1 MNRVFNGLS
10 TDFRGKML
18 ISSESVNTLAEKISS
33 SNEVFCSGLFLSA
46 RWFVVSQ
53 LDHDGIQ
60 LVVLPDKESAEYCAA
75 DLYNLIEGDNVF
87 FLPDSGKSL
96 EKSNYKSS
104 LGVQRTSAVGRI
116 LDHKEGQLVIVSYP
130 SALEEGIPQEDKIR
144 QSVMRLK
151 VGDEIA
157 HEEIVQSLFDCG
169 FQRVDFVGE
178 PGQFAIRGAIV
189 DIFSYSYNDPFRIS
203 FFGDEIDSINVF
215 DCNTQLSK
223 EKVEIAEI
231 YPDIAASEE
240 GESQMQITD
249 MLPKDTLVWLDS
261 SDMYKNKDFFPEL
274 ECFRRIYLELPLSRQ
289 NEDAVRFSIA
299 PQPVFNKNFEL
310 LTEDIRKRLEEG
322 FRVRIYGEKKSQL
335 ERLHSILSQNGGIMP
350 EFVAGKNIHNGFI
363 DNENKVCC
371 YSDHEIFDRF
381 HRVSIRRTVEK
392 SEQLTINDLTSFAI
406 GDYIVHIDYGVGIFG
421 GLVRMKDDKGRMHEV
436 VKLMYKDNDV
446 VFVSVHALHKIS
458 RYKSKDSEPPKIHKL
473 GSKVWQNLKASTKSK
488 VKDIAKDLIQ
498 LYAKRKG
505 AKGFAFSPDTYL
517 QQELE
522 SSFMYEDTP
531 DQEKAVLAVKR
542 DMEDDCPMDRLVCGD
557 VGFGKTE
564 VAVRAAFK
572 AVADSKQVA
581 VLVPTTILALQH
593 YNTFR
598 NRLKDFPCNIDYVS
612 RLRTAKEVS
621 DIQKRLKAGTLDIV
635 IGTHKLIGK
644 GFEFKDLGLLIIDE
658 EQKFGVTAKER
669 LRQLKASV
677 DTLTL
682 TATPI
687 PRTLQ
692 FSLLGARDLSIIS
705 TPPPNRIP
713 VQTEIMLFDSDE
725 IKKIINYEL
734 GRGGQ
739 IFFLHNRVEELQSI
753 HDILHRLV
761 PDMKICVAHGQ
772 MEAKVLENKILDFMA
787 GDYDMLLC
795 TTIIEN
801 GLDVPNANTIIINQA
816 QNIGLSDLHQLRGRV
831 GRSNRRAFCYL
842 IVPPLL
848 SITEDARRRLKAIES
863 FSDLG
868 SGFNIAMQ
876 DLDIRGAGNLL
887 GAEQSGFIT
896 DMGFETYQKIL
907 AEAMEELGVET
918 GIMTKSS
925 NESYVSDCTI
935 ETDQLALI
943 PDTYIDVTA
952 EKIRIYK
959 ELDSLT
965 SDKDMENMG
974 KRLEDRFGKMPEE
987 LVRLFDIVR
996 IRQLGLK
1003 LGFEKIII
1011 KNGVIIAFF
1020 ISNPLS
1026 QYYRSDRFAG
1036 ILEKVS
1042 QHPKLFELKQN
1053 DNKLR
1058 VFVRNVDGIAKA
1070 YAILKKLS

>member
-1 MNRVFNGLS
+1 
-10 TDFRGKML
+10 ML
-18 ISSESVNTLAEKISS
+18 ISSDSINTIARKLSEGGSSVEI
-33 SNEVFCSGLFLSA
+33 FCSGLFLSA
-46 RWFVVSQ
+46 RWFAVSQ
-53 LDHDGIQ
+53 LDHAGLQVI
-60 LVVLPDKESAEYCAA
+60 VLPDRETAEYCAV
-75 DLYNLIEGDNVF
+75 DLYNLIEGDCVF
-87 FLPDSGKSL
+87 FLPDSGKKL
-96 EKSNYKSS
+96 EKSNFKAS
-104 LGVQRTSAVGRI
+104 LGVQRTSALGKI
-116 LDHKEGQLVIVSYP
+116 TDYTSGKLIIVTYP
-130 SALEEGIPQEDKIR
+130 SAIEEAVPSASRIR
-144 QSVMRLK
+144 ESLMK
-151 VGDEIA
+151 FNVGDEVS
-157 HEEIVQSLFDCG
+157 HEFIIESLFANG
-169 FQRVDFVGE
+169 FERVDFVAE

-203 FFGDEIDSINVF
+203 FFGDEIESINIF

-223 EKVEIAEI
+223 ERTHSVDI
-231 YPDIAASEE
+231 YPDLFVSDEA
-240 GESQMQITD
+240 GESGVL
-249 MLPKDTLVWLDS
+249 LPEILPAETLFWLDS
-261 SDMYKNKDFFPEL
+261 SDMYKEKDFYPLL
-274 ECFRRIYLELPLSRQ
+274 ERFSRIFMEVPLSRQ
-289 NEDAVRFSIA
+289 NEETVKFNIA

-310 LTEDIRKRLEEG
+310 LTEDIRKRIEEG
-322 FRVRIYGEKKSQL
+322 YRVRIYGEKQSQL
-335 ERLHSILSQNGGIMP
+335 DRLKSILSQNSGIMP
-350 EFVAGKNIHNGFI
+350 EFIPHCNIHNGFI
-363 DNENKVCC
+363 DHDNKVCC

-381 HRVSIRRTVEK
+381 HRVILRRTVEK
-392 SEQLTINDLTSFAI
+392 SEQLTINDLTSFSI

-421 GLVRMKDDKGRMHEV
+421 GLVRMRDDKGRMHEV
-436 VKLMYKDNDV
+436 VKLTYKDNDV
-446 VFVSVHALHKIS
+446 VFVSVHSLHKIS
-458 RYKSKDSEPPKIHKL
+458 RYKSKDAEPPKIHKL

-505 AKGFAFSPDTYL
+505 SKGFAFSADTYL

-531 DQEKAVLAVKR
+531 DQEKAVIAVKR

-593 YNTFR
+593 FKTFQS
-598 NRLKDFPCNIDYVS
+598 RLKDFPCNIDYVS
-612 RLRTAKEVS
+612 RLRTTKEIS

-658 EQKFGVTAKER
+658 EQKFGVSAKEK
-669 LRQLKASV
+669 LRQFKASV

-692 FSLLGARDLSIIS
+692 FSLLGARDLSIIN

-713 VQTEIMLFDSDE
+713 VQTEIMLFDHDE
-725 IKKIINYEL
+725 IKKIMNYEL
-734 GRGGQ
+734 NRGGQ
-739 IFFLHNRVEELQSI
+739 IFFVHNRVEELQSV
-753 HDILHRLV
+753 HDILHRLI

-772 MEAKVLENKILDFMA
+772 MEAKVLENKILEFMA

-801 GLDVPNANTIIINQA
+801 GLDIPNANTIIINQA

-831 GRSNRRAFCYL
+831 GRSNKRAFCYL
-842 IVPPLL
+842 IVPPLV
-848 SITEDARRRLKAIES
+848 SITDEARRRLKAIES
-863 FSDLG
+863 FSDLR

-907 AEAMEELGVET
+907 AEAMDELGVET
-918 GIMTKSS
+918 GLVTRSAS
-925 NESYVSDCTI
+925 ENYVSDCTI
-935 ETDQLALI
+935 ETAQLALI
-943 PDTYIDVTA
+943 PDSYIDLTA

-959 ELDSLT
+959 ELDSLS
-965 SDKDMENMG
+965 SDKE
-974 KRLEDRFGKMPEE
+974 LEKMKTRMTDRFGKIPVE
-987 LVRLFDIVR
+987 LERLFDIVR
-996 IRQLGLK
+996 IRQLGK
-1003 LGFEKIII
+1003 ELGFEKIII
-1011 KNGVIIAFF
+1011 KNGVMIAFF
-1020 ISNPLS
+1020 ITNPLS
-1026 QYYRSDRFAG
+1026 QYYRSDRFSKV
-1036 ILEKVS
+1036 LEKIS
-1042 QHPKLFELKQN
+1042 QHPKLFEVKQP
-1053 DNKLR
+1053 DGRLR
-1058 VFVRNVDGIAKA
+1058 IMVRNVDGISKA
-1070 YAILKKLS
+1070 YDILKML

>member
-1 MNRVFNGLS
+1 
-10 TDFRGKML
+10 ML
-18 ISSESVNTLAEKISS
+18 ISTESIRILADKVRTSEET
-33 SNEVFCSGLFLSA
+33 FCTGLFLSA
-46 RWFVVSQ
+46 RWFVLSQ
-53 LDHDGIQ
+53 LDHEGFQMI
-60 LVVLPDKESAEYCAA
+60 VLPDKDSAEYCAA
-75 DLYNLIEGDNVF
+75 DLYNLIEGDRVF
-87 FLPDSGKSL
+87 FLPDSGKTL
-96 EKSNYKSS
+96 ERSNYKST
-104 LGVQRTSAVGRI
+104 LGVQRTSAIGKI
-116 LDHKEGQLVIVSYP
+116 IEYDGSQLIIVTYP
-130 SALEEGIPQEDKIR
+130 SALEEGIPDQGSIR
-144 QSVMRLK
+144 ESVLHLS
-151 VGDEIA
+151 VGDEIS
-157 HEEIVQSLFDCG
+157 HEGIVEAMFANG
-169 FQRVDFVGE
+169 FERVDFVAE

-203 FFGDEIDSINVF
+203 FFGDEIDSISVF

-223 EKVEIAEI
+223 EKVNSIQI
-231 YPDIAASEE
+231 YPDIIHSEDE
-240 GESQMQITD
+240 TSFVSVTD
-249 MLPKDTLVWLDS
+249 ILPDDSLIWLDS
-261 SDMYKNKDFFPEL
+261 SDMYRNKDFFNGL
-274 ECFRRIYLELPLSRQ
+274 ERFRRIYMELPLSRQ
-289 NEDAVRFSIA
+289 NEDAVKFNIS

-310 LTEDIRKRLEEG
+310 LSEDIRKHLEDG
-322 FRVRIYGEKKSQL
+322 YRVRIYGDKQSQL
-335 ERLHSILSQNGGIMP
+335 ERLKSILSQNGNILP
-350 EFVAGKNIHNGFI
+350 EFITGCNIHNGFI

-392 SEQLTINDLTSFAI
+392 SEQLTLNDLTSFAI

-473 GSKVWQNLKASTKSK
+473 GSKAWQNLKASTKSK

-498 LYAKRKG
+498 LYAKRKSV
-505 AKGFAFSPDTYL
+505 KGFAFSADTYM

-531 DQEKAVLAVKR
+531 DQEKAVYAVKR

-593 YNTFR
+593 FNTFK

-612 RLRTAKEVS
+612 RLRTAKEIS
-621 DIQKRLKAGTLDIV
+621 DIQKRLKSGTLDIV

-644 GFEFKDLGLLIIDE
+644 GFEFKDLGLLVIDE
-658 EQKFGVTAKER
+658 EQKFGVGAKEK

-713 VQTEIMLFDSDE
+713 VQTEIMLFDHDE
-725 IKKIINYEL
+725 IRKIIDYEL
-734 GRGGQ
+734 NRGGQ
-739 IFFLHNRVEELQSI
+739 IFFVHNRVEELQAI

-801 GLDVPNANTIIINQA
+801 GLDIPNANTIIINQA

-831 GRSNRRAFCYL
+831 GRSNRRSFCYL
-842 IVPPLL
+842 IVPPLV

-907 AEAMEELGVET
+907 AEAMEELGVEA
-918 GIMTKSS
+918 GLSS
-925 NESYVSDCTI
+925 KNTPDNFVADCTI

-943 PDTYIDVTA
+943 PDSYIDLTA

-959 ELDSLT
+959 ELDSLST
-965 SDKDMENMG
+965 EKEMEQL
-974 KRLEDRFGKMPEE
+974 KRKLADRFGAIPEE
-987 LVRLFDIVR
+987 LSRLFEIVR
-996 IRQLGLK
+996 IRQLGQK

-1011 KNGVIIAFF
+1011 KNGVMIAFF
-1020 ISNPLS
+1020 IYNPLS
-1026 QYYRSDRFAG
+1026 QYYRSDRFSK
-1036 ILEKVS
+1036 ILENISLNSKI
-1042 QHPKLFELKQN
+1042 FELKQN

-1058 VFVRNVDGIAKA
+1058 IFVRNIDTLSKA
-1070 YAILKKLS
+1070 YDVLRKL

>member
-1 MNRVFNGLS
+1 
-10 TDFRGKML
+10 ML
-18 ISSESVNTLAEKISS
+18 ISIESIKGLISKSEKSR
-33 SNEVFCSGLFLSA
+33 EVFCEGLFLSA

-53 LDHDGIQ
+53 YDYEGVQ
-60 LVVLPDKESAEYCAA
+60 LIVMPDKDSAEYCAA
-75 DLYNLIEGDNVF
+75 DLYNLIEGDKVF
-87 FLPDSGKSL
+87 FLPHSGKNL
-96 EKSNYKSS
+96 ERSNYKST
-104 LGVQRTSAVGRI
+104 LGVQRTSAVGKI
-116 LDHKEGQLVIVSYP
+116 LSHKEDTLIIVTYP
-130 SALEEGIPQEDKIR
+130 AALEELIPSADNIRKSIMKI
-144 QSVMRLK
+144 S
-151 VGDEIA
+151 VGDEIS
-157 HEEIVQSLFDCG
+157 HDNIVEALFAAG
-169 FQRVDFVGE
+169 FERVDFVAE

-203 FFGDEIDSINVF
+203 FFGDEVDSINIF
-215 DCNTQLSK
+215 NCNTQLSK
-223 EKVEIAEI
+223 EKTEVVDI
-231 YPDIAASEE
+231 YPDITAKE
-240 GESQMQITD
+240 GESQMSSVID
-249 MLPKDTLVWLDS
+249 ILPDDTLVWMDS
-261 SDMYKNKDFFPEL
+261 SDMYRENDFFAKL
-274 ECFRRIYLELPLSRQ
+274 SKFRKIYLDLPLAKQ
-289 NEDAVRFSIA
+289 NIESIVFNIA

-310 LTEDIRKRLEEG
+310 LTEDIRRRLEEG
-322 FRVRIYGEKKSQL
+322 YRVRIYGEKKSQL
-335 ERLHSILSQNGGIMP
+335 ERLQSILMQNGGLLP
-350 EFVAGKNIHNGFI
+350 EFISGCNIHNGFI
-363 DNENKVCC
+363 DHDNKVCC

-406 GDYIVHIDYGVGIFG
+406 GDYIVHIDYGVGVFG

-436 VKLMYKDNDV
+436 VKLIYKDNDV
-446 VFVSVHALHKIS
+446 VFVSVHALHRIS

-473 GSKVWQNLKASTKSK
+473 GSKVWQNLKSSTKSK

-498 LYAKRKG
+498 LYAKRKST
-505 AKGFAFSPDTYL
+505 KGFAFSADTYL

-531 DQEKAVLAVKR
+531 DQEKAVTAVKN
-542 DMEDDCPMDRLVCGD
+542 DMEDTCPMDRLVCGD

-593 YNTFR
+593 FNTFK
-598 NRLKDFPCNIDYVS
+598 NRLKDLPCNIDYVS
-612 RLRTAKEVS
+612 RLRTAKEIT

-658 EQKFGVTAKER
+658 EQKFGVSAKEK

-692 FSLLGARDLSIIS
+692 FSLLGARDLSIIN

-713 VQTEIMLFDSDE
+713 VQTEIMLFDHDE
-725 IKKIINYEL
+725 VKKILNYEL
-734 GRGGQ
+734 NRGGQ
-739 IFFLHNRVEELQSI
+739 IFFVHNRVEELESI

-842 IVPPLL
+842 MVPPLT

-907 AEAMEELGVET
+907 AEAIEELGVET
-918 GIMTKSS
+918 GIVTKGK
-925 NESYVSDCTI
+925 NEAFLSDCTI

-943 PDTYIDVTA
+943 PDSYIDMTA

-959 ELDSLT
+959 ELDSLS
-965 SDKDMENMG
+965 SDKEIENM
-974 KRLEDRFGKMPEE
+974 KIKLSDRFGVLPQEV
-987 LVRLFDIVR
+987 LRLFDIVK
-996 IRQLGLK
+996 IRQLGQK
-1003 LGFEKIII
+1003 IGFEKIII
-1011 KNGVIIAFF
+1011 KNGVMIAFF

-1026 QYYRSDRFAG
+1026 QYYKSDRFAK
-1036 ILEKVS
+1036 ILENVTLN
-1042 QHPKLFELKQN
+1042 PKLFELKQN
-1053 DNKLR
+1053 DNRLR
-1058 VFVRNVDGIAKA
+1058 LFSRNIDSLNKA
-1070 YAILKKLS
+1070 YETLKKL

>member
-1 MNRVFNGLS
+1 
-10 TDFRGKML
+10 ML
-18 ISSESVNTLAEKISS
+18 ISSNSVNTLVQKLGSS
-33 SNEVFCSGLFLSA
+33 MEVFCSGLFLSA

-53 LDHDGIQ
+53 LDYDGLQVII
-60 LVVLPDKESAEYCAA
+60 LPDKDSAEYCAV
-75 DLYNLIEGDNVF
+75 DLYNMTEGDSVF
-87 FLPDSGKSL
+87 FLPDSGKNL

-104 LGVQRTSAVGRI
+104 LNVQRTSAIGKI
-116 LDHKEGQLVIVSYP
+116 LDYKEGKCIIVTYP
-130 SALEEGIPQEDKIR
+130 SALEEGMPQAEKIR
-144 QSVMRLK
+144 QSIIKFK
-151 VGDEIA
+151 VGDEIS
-157 HEEIVQSLFDCG
+157 HDDIVNALFDSG
-169 FQRVDFVGE
+169 FERVDFVGE

-203 FFGDEIDSINVF
+203 FFGDEIDSINIF

-223 EKVEIAEI
+223 EKVDEAEI
-231 YPDIAASEE
+231 YPDIAVSSEGDE
-240 GESQMQITD
+240 CTQICD
-249 MLPKDTLVWLDS
+249 ILPSDTLVWLDS
-261 SDMYKNKDFFPEL
+261 SDMYRNKEFFIL
-274 ECFRRIYLELPLSRQ
+274 LDRFRKIYMELPLSRQ
-289 NEDAVRFSIA
+289 NENSVKFNIS

-310 LTEDIRKRLEEG
+310 LTEDIRKRLEG
-322 FRVRIYGEKKSQL
+322 GYRVRIYGEKKSQL
-335 ERLHSILSQNGGIMP
+335 DRLQSILSHNGGIMP
-350 EFVAGKNIHNGFI
+350 EFIPGKNIHNGFI
-363 DNENKVCC
+363 DNDDKVCC

-458 RYKSKDSEPPKIHKL
+458 RYKSKDSEPPKIYKL
-473 GSKVWQNLKASTKSK
+473 GSRAWQNLKASTKSK
-488 VKDIAKDLIQ
+488 VKDIAKDLIR

-505 AKGFAFSPDTYL
+505 AKGFAFSADTYM

-531 DQEKAVLAVKR
+531 DQEKAVQAVKR

-593 YNTFR
+593 YNTFK

-612 RLRTAKEVS
+612 RLRTAKEIS

-644 GFEFKDLGLLIIDE
+644 GFEFKDLGLLVIDE
-658 EQKFGVTAKER
+658 EQKFGVSAKEK

-734 GRGGQ
+734 NRGGQ

-772 MEAKVLENKILDFMA
+772 MEPKVLENKILDFMA

-842 IVPPLL
+842 IVPPLV
-848 SITEDARRRLKAIES
+848 SITDDARRRLKAIES

-918 GIMTKSS
+918 GIVTRSV
-925 NESYVSDCTI
+925 NDNYVSDCTI

-943 PDTYIDVTA
+943 PDSYIDVTA

-959 ELDSLT
+959 ELDSLS
-965 SDKDMENMG
+965 SDKDLENM
-974 KRLEDRFGKMPEE
+974 KKKLEDRFGKLPEE
-987 LVRLFDIVR
+987 LSRLFDIVR
-996 IRQLGLK
+996 IRQLGVK

-1011 KNGVIIAFF
+1011 KNGVMIAFF

-1026 QYYRSDRFAG
+1026 QYYRSDRFSK
-1036 ILEKVS
+1036 ILENVS
-1042 QHPKLFELKQN
+1042 LNPNSFELKQN

-1058 VFVRNVDGIAKA
+1058 IFVRNVSGISKA
-1070 YAILKKLS
+1070 YHILNKLS